1 MSYLLD
7 THVLLWVIGD
17 SKQLSKKVAQIIEDQ
32 EVQIFVSSISLWEI
46 SLKFKLGKLHL
57 SGFKPEGIPNY
68 LKKLNINTIELNV
81 EDASSYH
88 NLKENFRRDPF
99 DRMLIWQC
107 ISKKYTL
114 ISKDAEMKKHK
125 IAGLKIIW

>member
-81 EDASSYH
+81 EDG
-88 NLKENFRRDPF
+88 FF
-99 DRMLIWQC
+99 
-107 ISKKYTL
+107 IS
-114 ISKDAEMKKHK
+114 
-125 IAGLKIIW
+125 

>member
-32 EVQIFVSSISLWEI
+32 KVQIFVSSISLWEI

-81 EDASSYH
+81 EDG
-88 NLKENFRRDPF
+88 FF
-99 DRMLIWQC
+99 
-107 ISKKYTL
+107 IS
-114 ISKDAEMKKHK
+114 
-125 IAGLKIIW
+125 

>member
-1 MSYLLD
+1 M
-7 THVLLWVIGD
+7 
-17 SKQLSKKVAQIIEDQ
+17 SKKVAQIIEDQ

-46 SLKFKLGKLHL
+46 SLKFKFGKLHL

>member
-57 SGFKPEGIPNY
+57 SGFKLEGIPNY

-81 EDASSYH
+81 EDG
-88 NLKENFRRDPF
+88 FF
-99 DRMLIWQC
+99 
-107 ISKKYTL
+107 IS
-114 ISKDAEMKKHK
+114 
-125 IAGLKIIW
+125 